1 MKRLIYLLT
10 IFTLI
15 SCGESEYQKK
25 LKLEIESVNRGITID
40 STKYVFWENQL
51 DSVMMSLNGNNLTL
65 MKQIMIEKE
74 NVERELKLK
83 KQKKSNLEL
92 ELAKTKD

>member
-1 MKRLIYLLT
+1 MKRLIYLLA
-10 IFTLI
+10 ILTLI

-40 STKYVFWENQL
+40 STMSVFWENKL
-51 DSVMMSLNGNNLTL
+51 DSVMMSLNGSNPTL
-65 MKQIMIEKE
+65 MQQIMIEKE
-74 NVERELKLK
+74 KVERELKLK
-83 KQKKSNLEL
+83 KQKKSDLEL